1 MPHPPLKYT
10 FNNITRNIK
19 YQVIY
24 NVTMKLIWTNDHK
37 NSKLQTRQKIGAV
50 FDVIE

>member
-1 MPHPPLKYT
+1 MPHPPLEYM

-37 NSKLQTRQKIGAV
+37 NSKLQTCQKIGAV
-50 FDVIE
+50 FNVVE